1 MSQQL
6 RALVFFQKTRVQF
19 PAHTWQLITV
29 YNSSSRGSII
39 IFIFFVFDKYVF
51 NNSFRIVI
59 FIVALRTYMFIILL
73 SYHKYLVL

>member
-1 MSQQL
+1 MPYW
-6 RALVFFQKTRVQF
+6 KENQF
-19 PAHTWQLITV
+19 SF
-29 YNSSSRGSII
+29 NEGII